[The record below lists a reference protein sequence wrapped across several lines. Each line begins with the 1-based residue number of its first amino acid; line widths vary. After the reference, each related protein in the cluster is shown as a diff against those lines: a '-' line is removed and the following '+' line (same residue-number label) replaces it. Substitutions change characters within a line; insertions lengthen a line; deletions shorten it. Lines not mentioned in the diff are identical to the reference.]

1 MQDLE
6 DSVQSELQNDALNA
20 FHKMRR
26 LATLLFF
33 LMAAIF
39 IIAKIFEKQFMFISY
54 VRAFA
59 EAAMVGALADWFAV
73 TALFRRPLGL
83 PIPHT
88 AIIPNS
94 KDRIGNGLGNFIAR
108 NFLQPDQV
116 QQRIE
121 KIAISEKF
129 AGFLLENDR
138 SNQIAKGIAGIIP
151 RVFSLLKESPI
162 NDWLIKT
169 VKIRLQ
175 NADLSS
181 LFADGLELLTRDK
194 RHIPIVDLLILH
206 TEITLHKYEPKF
218 REKVSENTDWLP
230 RLLKIDNTAADALL
244 KALKESLTE
253 AKHDN
258 SHALRNS
265 IDEALMH
272 LIHNLRNDIKLRT
285 QISDWQFEFS
295 NHPRVAE
302 YVTKI
307 WSDLK
312 GELAQTKG
320 ERHAAIVKAIEA
332 GLKDLANAL
341 LKDKELA
348 SAFDAKIKTLTI
360 ELVAAQGDGVGKMVA
375 ETIKSWD
382 ATKVVTQIETA
393 VGRDLQYIRIN
404 GTIIGGLVGLTIHI
418 LSELIFR

>member
-169 VKIRLQ
+169 VKTRLQ

-218 REKVSENTDWLP
+218 REKVSEKTDWLP

-244 KALKESLTE
+244 KALRESLAE

-348 SAFDAKIKTLTI
+348 SAFDAKIKSLTI